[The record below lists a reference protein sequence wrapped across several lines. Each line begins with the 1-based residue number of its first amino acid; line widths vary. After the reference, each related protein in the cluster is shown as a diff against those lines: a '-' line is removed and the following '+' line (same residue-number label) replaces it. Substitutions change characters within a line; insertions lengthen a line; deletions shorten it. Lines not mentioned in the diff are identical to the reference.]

1 MEHVILSRAELQN
14 AVDERDLNPLLAAIE
29 EVEDLGFDNI
39 LQQEMI
45 IARCLA
51 EQLQRLM
58 RLKLAILNMD
68 KNTMSEIRRYDR
80 PKPILHEVLQA
91 VFLLLGEDEETMSD
105 WKKCRAFCNPN
116 GKEGLQRKIMKFDI
130 KTVHPEL
137 MARCKE
143 VLDKYTVT
151 EVQTVSAGAGTFYVW
166 CLLLASAATDDDENQ
181 RPQTRAM

>member
-1 MEHVILSRAELQN
+1 MSRAELQN

-80 PKPILHEVLQA
+80 PTPILHEVLQA
-91 VFLLLGEDEETMSD
+91 VFLLLGEDEETMSVSGD
-105 WKKCRAFCNPN
+105 SSSCYA
-116 GKEGLQRKIMKFDI
+116 
-130 KTVHPEL
+130 
-137 MARCKE
+137 E
-143 VLDKYTVT
+143 VNL
-151 EVQTVSAGAGTFYVW
+151 
-166 CLLLASAATDDDENQ
+166 
-181 RPQTRAM
+181 